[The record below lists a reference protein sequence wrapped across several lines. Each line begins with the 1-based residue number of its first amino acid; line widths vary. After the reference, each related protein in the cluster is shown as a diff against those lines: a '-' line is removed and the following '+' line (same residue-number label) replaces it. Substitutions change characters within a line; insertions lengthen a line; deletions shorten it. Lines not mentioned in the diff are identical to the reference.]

1 MKILKGLIFLLS
13 FSVFT
18 LFSLANVSAADK
30 SAPRDTAEQDAQQQ
44 SLPKEVA
51 SDTNKDGK
59 PDRWEK
65 YLNGQPVSIEADGN
79 FDGIVDEKG
88 FFTNGKLV
96 KVEKDSDGD
105 GKIDKWVTY

>member
-1 MKILKGLIFLLS
+1 MKSCKLFAGFTGFIFVLFLLS
-13 FSVFT
+13 AT
-18 LFSLANVSAADK
+18 AIAADK
-30 SAPRDTAEQDAQQQ
+30 AAPADQDTQQQ

-59 PDRWEK
+59 PDRWER

>member
-1 MKILKGLIFLLS
+1 MAVYLCVNPTSAI
-13 FSVFT
+13 
-18 LFSLANVSAADK
+18 AADK
-30 SAPRDTAEQDAQQQ
+30 SAPTDQDQQQ
-44 SLPKEVA
+44 TLPKEVA

-79 FDGIVDEKG
+79 YDGIVDEKG
-88 FFTNGKLV
+88 FFANGKLV

>member
-1 MKILKGLIFLLS
+1 MNKLFLALS
-13 FSVFT
+13 
-18 LFSLANVSAADK
+18 LLATFLCVTPSMAVAADK
-30 SAPRDTAEQDAQQQ
+30 EAPADQDQQQ
-44 SLPKEVA
+44 ALPKEVA

-79 FDGIVDEKG
+79 YDGIVDEKG
-88 FFTNGKLV
+88 FFANGKLI

>member
-1 MKILKGLIFLLS
+1 MSKILLPAGLIAIYLCVNPTSAL
-13 FSVFT
+13 
-18 LFSLANVSAADK
+18 AADK
-30 SAPRDTAEQDAQQQ
+30 SVPADQDQQQ
-44 SLPKEVA
+44 TLPKEVA

-79 FDGIVDEKG
+79 YDGIVDEKG
-88 FFTNGKLV
+88 FFANGKLV